1 MGLNQAMRHVER
13 AMNSMWQP
21 QRLAAILSAFAIV
34 AFACS
39 PISSYPARSANVDID
54 AVLNDPAAPVA
65 GNPDG
70 DVTIV
75 AFMDYNCPFC
85 KKSTPDLDKFIKT
98 DGRVRLIYK
107 DWPILAKSS
116 KYGAELA
123 LAAKYQGKYEVAHAA
138 LMALHGRVSE
148 DEMLMAIRE
157 SSVDMSRLDADA
169 KAHAQDIAALLKRNN
184 SEADAL
190 GLQGTPVFL
199 IGPFEVASA
208 LDYDGF
214 VKTVSAVRARIAGK

>member
-1 MGLNQAMRHVER
+1 MGLNRAIRGVER
-13 AMNSMWQP
+13 AVNSVWKQKS
-21 QRLAAILSAFAIV
+21 LAAILSALAIISFA
-34 AFACS
+34 FSLTS
-39 PISSYPARSANVDID
+39 PYPASSANVDID
-54 AVLNDPAAPVA
+54 AVLNDPATPVA
-65 GNPDG
+65 GNPNG

-98 DGRVRLIYK
+98 DGHVRLVYK

-116 KYGAELA
+116 KYSAELA
-123 LAAKYQGKYEVAHAA
+123 LAAKYQGKYDVAHAA

-148 DEMLMAIRE
+148 DEMLKAIRD

-169 KAHAQDIAALLKRNN
+169 KAHAQDIAALLKRN
-184 SEADAL
+184 SAEADAL

-199 IGPFEVASA
+199 IGPFEVAA
-208 LDYDGF
+208 TLDYDGF
-214 VKTVSAVRARIAGK
+214 AKTVSAVRARIAGK

>member
-1 MGLNQAMRHVER
+1 MGLSKTLRDAKR
-13 AMNSMWQP
+13 AFSSIWG
-21 QRLAAILSAFAIV
+21 QRPLAAVLSAVTIASFAFSLS
-34 AFACS
+34 AS
-39 PISSYPARSANVDID
+39 QPAQSANVDID

-65 GNPDG
+65 GNPNG

-85 KKSTPDLDKFIKT
+85 KKSTPDLERFITT
-98 DGRVRLIYK
+98 DGRVKLIYK

-123 LAAKYQGKYEVAHAA
+123 LAAKYQGKYDVAHAA

-148 DEMLMAIRE
+148 DEMLKAIQASR
-157 SSVDMSRLDADA
+157 VDMSRLDADA
-169 KAHAQDIAALLKRNN
+169 KAHAPDIAALLKRNN

-199 IGPFEVASA
+199 IGPFEVAAA

-214 VKTVSAVRARIAGK
+214 VKTVSDVRARVAGK